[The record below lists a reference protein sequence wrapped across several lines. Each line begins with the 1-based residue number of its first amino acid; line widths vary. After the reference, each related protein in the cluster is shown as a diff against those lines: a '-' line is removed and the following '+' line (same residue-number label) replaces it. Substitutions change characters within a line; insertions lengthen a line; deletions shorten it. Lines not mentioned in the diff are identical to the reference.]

1 MRSYLKE
8 ITARGRRSLAR
19 EAQVAPSIGPA
30 AKSHR
35 WYAATVETTCQC
47 GLKEFEESPVA
58 KKTRRPGAVFFVVRT
73 PNSHLK
79 LYLHSIVVAKRLE
92 ERIWTN
98 RVASKI
104 VFPPEISVTRAPV
117 HDGTIVSPA
126 SVLQLV
132 HPGTGALLHVERV
145 IYSSRSPFWLKAIF
159 GSDTTLSQLRQRV
172 RELCLWFVFALLCLL
187 WSFSFSI
194 LIFCPL
200 RLDSG
205 LEPLNRE
212 AIASSG
218 PGIQRNTGGISRRG
232 QYLQRCDR

>member
-1 MRSYLKE
+1 MRRRWKQPVSVVSKSLKSLLL
-8 ITARGRRSLAR
+8 RRKLDD
-19 EAQVAPSIGPA
+19 
-30 AKSHR
+30 
-35 WYAATVETTCQC
+35 
-47 GLKEFEESPVA
+47 PVQF
-58 KKTRRPGAVFFVVRT
+58 FFVVRT
-73 PNSHLK
+73 PNSHLE
-79 LYLHSIVVAKRLE
+79 LYLRSIVVAKRLE

-98 RVASKI
+98 GVASKI

-126 SVLQLV
+126 SVFQLV

-145 IYSSRSPFWLKAIF
+145 IYSSRRPILAQGHF

-172 RELCLWFVFALLCLL
+172 RELCLWFVFAPFCLL

-205 LEPLNRE
+205 LEPLNWE
-212 AIASSG
+212 AITSSG
-218 PGIQRNTGGISRRG
+218 PGIQRHSGGISRRG